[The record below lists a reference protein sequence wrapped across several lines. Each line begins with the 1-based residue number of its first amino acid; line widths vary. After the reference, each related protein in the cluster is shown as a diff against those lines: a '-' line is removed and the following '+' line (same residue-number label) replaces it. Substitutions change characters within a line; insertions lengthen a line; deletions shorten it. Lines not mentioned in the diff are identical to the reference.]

1 MKWLVLQLTILLVVF
16 AAQAT
21 HQDTVYISL
30 DNESTRKIDID
41 LFTHDATIHMLS
53 DLDNNYSQVS
63 KQFLKRFREHSIIYH
78 DECTI
83 SQKQESLF
91 ASSIIDLPMLKD
103 QVLDA
108 AEALIGDKLS
118 TVWNIIDTKS
128 LLHRQIQYITRHVC
142 PDLTHLCL
150 IENEEVVKQ
159 QLDNYIHHHIISSI
173 NHLLDD
179 YIPQLCELAQ
189 YQATQI
195 LSQFFHQPCLRF
207 HIQQQSSESQYHQ
220 HHHRNSIDNYNNTIY
235 WHPTIPIISSI
246 NSIPFVF
253 HHHT

>member
-30 DNESTRKIDID
+30 DNEST
-41 LFTHDATIHMLS
+41 H
-53 DLDNNYSQVS
+53 LDNNYSQVS

-83 SQKQESLF
+83 SQKQESLS
-91 ASSIIDLPMLKD
+91 ASLIIDLPMLKD

-150 IENEEVVKQ
+150 IENEDIVKQ

-207 HIQQQSSESQYHQ
+207 HIQQQSSENQYHHQ